1 MPRSVNAV
9 ASRRRRKKMMKH
21 AKGYF
26 GRRKNTKWMKISGL
40 VIGGLA
46 LFIFIAS
53 QIGWISSEEPI
64 SVKTKLVEKRDIIE
78 TVSASGK
85 IQPETEVKISP
96 DVSGEIVSLYVMEGD
111 KVEKGDLLL
120 KIKPDTYQSMLERSQ
135 ASLNTSKSALEK
147 AIAQLSESESNF
159 SRNKILFEN
168 GTISRSEFEKI
179 EASYKVAVLSVED
192 GEYMVSS
199 AEASLREAQ
208 ENLNKTNIYAPISG
222 TISRLNIE
230 LGERV
235 VGTAQMAGTELL
247 RLANL
252 KLMEVAVEVNENDI
266 NSVSLNDTALIE
278 VDAYLGNT
286 YKGIVSEIANSANV
300 MGVSADQVTNFEVKV
315 RILDEVSFRPGM
327 TATVDIQTE
336 RAYGVLS
343 LPIQAVTTR
352 KDTANIEDK
361 VECVFA
367 FEENTANFIKVETGI
382 QNDEFIQII
391 SGLKEGQDII
401 TGPYSAVSRLLED
414 DAFVSK
420 SGGDG
425 SAGGSSF
432 SISVS
437 KSQ

>member
-1 MPRSVNAV
+1 MKAV
-9 ASRRRRKKMMKH
+9 LFIIGAVLF
-21 AKGYF
+21 YF
-26 GRRKNTKWMKISGL
+26 GRRKNTKWMKITGL
-40 VIGGLA
+40 VIGGISF
-46 LFIFIAS
+46 FIFIAT
-53 QIGWISSEEPI
+53 QIGWISNEEPI
-64 SVKTKLVEKRDIIE
+64 SVKTELVEKRDIIE

-111 KVEKGDLLL
+111 KVDKGDLLL

-252 KLMEVAVEVNENDI
+252 NLMEVAVEVNENDI

-336 RAYGVLS
+336 RAYAVLS

-352 KDTANIEDK
+352 KDTANTEDK

-391 SGLKEGQDII
+391 SGLEEGQDII

-437 KSQ
+437 SSQ

>member
-1 MPRSVNAV
+1 
-9 ASRRRRKKMMKH
+9 
-21 AKGYF
+21 
-26 GRRKNTKWMKISGL
+26 MKISGL

>member
-1 MPRSVNAV
+1 MFFYG
-9 ASRRRRKKMMKH
+9 RKK
-21 AKGYF
+21 
-26 GRRKNTKWMKISGL
+26 NNKWMKRSGMAVGSISL
-40 VIGGLA
+40 L
-46 LFIFIAS
+46 IFIAT
-53 QIGWISSEEPI
+53 QVGWISSEDPI
-64 SVKTKLVEKRDIIE
+64 TVKTVKTEKRDIIE

-111 KVEKGDLLL
+111 KVQKGDLLL

-159 SRNKILFEN
+159 NRNKILFDN
-168 GTISRSEFEKI
+168 GTISKSEFEKI

-199 AEASLREAQ
+199 AQASLREAR
-208 ENLNKTNIYAPISG
+208 ENLNKTNIYAPIGG
-222 TISRLNIE
+222 TISRLNVE

-278 VDAYLGNT
+278 VDAYLGNV

-336 RAYGVLS
+336 RAYGVLT

-352 KDTANIEDK
+352 EDTANPAEK
-361 VECVFA
+361 MECVFA
-367 FEENTANFIKVETGI
+367 LEDNSANILKVTTGI
-382 QNDEFIQII
+382 QDDEYIQIL
-391 SGLKEGQDII
+391 SGLEEDQEII
-401 TGPYSAVSRLLED
+401 SGPYSAVSRTLED
-414 DAFVSK
+414 GSFVDSEDVNEKK
-420 SGGDG
+420 S
-425 SAGGSSF
+425 SSSF
-432 SISVS
+432 SISVN
-437 KSQ
+437 

>member
-1 MPRSVNAV
+1 
-9 ASRRRRKKMMKH
+9 
-21 AKGYF
+21 
-26 GRRKNTKWMKISGL
+26 
-40 VIGGLA
+40 
-46 LFIFIAS
+46 
-53 QIGWISSEEPI
+53 
-64 SVKTKLVEKRDIIE
+64 
-78 TVSASGK
+78 
-85 IQPETEVKISP
+85 
-96 DVSGEIVSLYVMEGD
+96 MEGD
-111 KVEKGDLLL
+111 KVDKGDLLL

-391 SGLKEGQDII
+391 SGLEEGQDII

-414 DAFVSK
+414 DSFVSK
-420 SGGDG
+420 SGVDG

-437 KSQ
+437 SSQ

>member
-1 MPRSVNAV
+1 MKAV
-9 ASRRRRKKMMKH
+9 LFIIIGAVLF
-21 AKGYF
+21 YF
-26 GRRKNTKWMKISGL
+26 GRRKNTKWMKVSGL
-40 VIGGLA
+40 VIGGISF
-46 LFIFIAS
+46 FIFIAT
-53 QIGWISSEEPI
+53 QIGWISSEDPI
-64 SVKTKLVEKRDIIE
+64 SVKTELVEKRDIIE

-252 KLMEVAVEVNENDI
+252 NLMEVAVEVNENDI

-278 VDAYLGNT
+278 VDAYLGNI

-336 RAYGVLS
+336 RAYAVLS

-352 KDTANIEDK
+352 KDTANIQDK

-367 FEENTANFIKVETGI
+367 FEENNASFIKVETGI

-391 SGLKEGQDII
+391 SGLEEGQDII
-401 TGPYSAVSRLLED
+401 IGPYSAVSRLLED
-414 DAFVSK
+414 DAFVAK
-420 SGGDG
+420 SSGTSVGAG
-425 SAGGSSF
+425 SY
-432 SISVS
+432 SISITS
-437 KSQ
+437 E

>member
-1 MPRSVNAV
+1 MKAV
-9 ASRRRRKKMMKH
+9 LFIII
-21 AKGYF
+21 GVTLFYF
-26 GRRKNTKWMKISGL
+26 GRKKDTKWMKVSGL
-40 VIGGLA
+40 AIGGIA
-46 LFIFIAS
+46 LLFFIAT
-53 QIGWISSEEPI
+53 QVGWISNEEPI
-64 SVKTKLVEKRDIIE
+64 SVSTELVEKRDLIE

-111 KVEKGDLLL
+111 RVEKGDLLL

-168 GTISRSEFEKI
+168 GTISKSEFEKI

-252 KLMEVAVEVNENDI
+252 NLMEVAVEVNENDI
-266 NSVSLNDTALIE
+266 NSVSLNDTAIIE

-352 KDTANIEDK
+352 KDTANTDDK

-382 QNDEFIQII
+382 QNDEYIQIL
-391 SGLKEGQDII
+391 SGLEDGQDVI

-414 DAFVSK
+414 GAFVSK
-420 SGGDG
+420 SADG

-437 KSQ
+437 SSQ

>member
-1 MPRSVNAV
+1 MKTVFFIIIGV
-9 ASRRRRKKMMKH
+9 ALFFYGRKK
-21 AKGYF
+21 
-26 GRRKNTKWMKISGL
+26 NNKWMKRSGMAVGSISL
-40 VIGGLA
+40 L
-46 LFIFIAS
+46 IFIAT
-53 QIGWISSEEPI
+53 QVGWISSEDPI
-64 SVKTKLVEKRDIIE
+64 TVKTVKTEKRDIIE

-111 KVEKGDLLL
+111 KVQKGDLLL

-159 SRNKILFEN
+159 NRNKILFDN
-168 GTISRSEFEKI
+168 GTISKSEFEKI

-199 AEASLREAQ
+199 AQASLREAR
-208 ENLNKTNIYAPISG
+208 ENLNKTNIYAPIGG
-222 TISRLNIE
+222 TISRLNVE

-247 RLANL
+247 KLANL

-278 VDAYLGNT
+278 VDAYLGNV

-336 RAYGVLS
+336 RAYGVLT

-352 KDTANIEDK
+352 EDTANPAEK
-361 VECVFA
+361 MECVFA
-367 FEENTANFIKVETGI
+367 LEDNSANILKVTTGI
-382 QNDEFIQII
+382 QDDEYIQIL
-391 SGLKEGQDII
+391 SGLEEDQEII
-401 TGPYSAVSRLLED
+401 SGPYSAVSRTLED
-414 DAFVSK
+414 GSFVDSEDVNKKK
-420 SGGDG
+420 S
-425 SAGGSSF
+425 SSSF
-432 SISVS
+432 SISVN
-437 KSQ
+437 

>member
-1 MPRSVNAV
+1 MKAV
-9 ASRRRRKKMMKH
+9 LVIIIGAVLF
-21 AKGYF
+21 YF

-111 KVEKGDLLL
+111 KVDKGDLLL

-252 KLMEVAVEVNENDI
+252 NLMEVAVEVNENDI

-336 RAYGVLS
+336 RTYAVLS

-352 KDTANIEDK
+352 KDTANTEDK

-391 SGLKEGQDII
+391 SGLEEGQDII

-437 KSQ
+437 SSQ

>member
-1 MPRSVNAV
+1 MKAV
-9 ASRRRRKKMMKH
+9 LVIIIGAVLF
-21 AKGYF
+21 YF

-336 RAYGVLS
+336 RAYAVLS

-352 KDTANIEDK
+352 KDTANTEDK

-391 SGLKEGQDII
+391 SGLEKGQDII
-401 TGPYSAVSRLLED
+401 IGPYSAVSRLLED

-432 SISVS
+432 SFSVGS
-437 KSQ
+437 SQ

>member
-1 MPRSVNAV
+1 MKAV
-9 ASRRRRKKMMKH
+9 LFIII
-21 AKGYF
+21 GVVLFFF
-26 GRRKNTKWMKISGL
+26 GRRKNIKWMKVSGL
-40 VIGGLA
+40 VIGGISF
-46 LFIFIAS
+46 FIFIAI
-53 QIGWISSEEPI
+53 QIGWISSKDLI
-64 SVKTKLVEKRDIIE
+64 SVKTELVEKRDIIE

-120 KIKPDTYQSMLERSQ
+120 KIKPDTYQSILERSQ

-208 ENLNKTNIYAPISG
+208 ENLNKTNIYAPIRG

-252 KLMEVAVEVNENDI
+252 NLMEVAVEVNENDI

-352 KDTANIEDK
+352 KDTANTENK

-367 FEENTANFIKVETGI
+367 FQDNVANFIKVETGI
-382 QNDEFIQII
+382 QNDEFIQIL
-391 SGLKEGQDII
+391 SGLEEGQDII
-401 TGPYSAVSRLLED
+401 TGPYSVVSRFLED

-437 KSQ
+437 SSQ

>member
-1 MPRSVNAV
+1 MKAV
-9 ASRRRRKKMMKH
+9 LVIIIGAVLF
-21 AKGYF
+21 YF

-252 KLMEVAVEVNENDI
+252 NLMEVAVEVNENDI

-278 VDAYLGNT
+278 VDAYLGNI

-336 RAYGVLS
+336 RAYAVLS

-352 KDTANIEDK
+352 KDTANTEDK

-391 SGLKEGQDII
+391 SGLEKGQDII
-401 TGPYSAVSRLLED
+401 IGPYSAVSRLLED

-432 SISVS
+432 SFSVS
-437 KSQ
+437 SSQ

>member
-1 MPRSVNAV
+1 
-9 ASRRRRKKMMKH
+9 
-21 AKGYF
+21 
-26 GRRKNTKWMKISGL
+26 
-40 VIGGLA
+40 
-46 LFIFIAS
+46 
-53 QIGWISSEEPI
+53 
-64 SVKTKLVEKRDIIE
+64 
-78 TVSASGK
+78 
-85 IQPETEVKISP
+85 
-96 DVSGEIVSLYVMEGD
+96 
-111 KVEKGDLLL
+111 
-120 KIKPDTYQSMLERSQ
+120 MLERSQ

-252 KLMEVAVEVNENDI
+252 NLMEVAVEVNENDI

>member
-1 MPRSVNAV
+1 MKAV
-9 ASRRRRKKMMKH
+9 LVIIIGAVLF
-21 AKGYF
+21 YF

-252 KLMEVAVEVNENDI
+252 NLMEVAVEVNENDI

-278 VDAYLGNT
+278 VDAYLGNI

-336 RAYGVLS
+336 RAYAVLS

-352 KDTANIEDK
+352 KDTANTEDK
-361 VECVFA
+361 VECIFA

-391 SGLKEGQDII
+391 SGLEKGQDII
-401 TGPYSAVSRLLED
+401 IGPYSAVSRLLED

-432 SISVS
+432 SFSVS
-437 KSQ
+437 SSQ

>member
-1 MPRSVNAV
+1 MKAV
-9 ASRRRRKKMMKH
+9 LFIIIGAVLF
-21 AKGYF
+21 YF
-26 GRRKNTKWMKISGL
+26 GRRKNTKWMKVSGL
-40 VIGGLA
+40 VIGGISF
-46 LFIFIAS
+46 FIFIAT
-53 QIGWISSEEPI
+53 QIGWISSEDPI
-64 SVKTKLVEKRDIIE
+64 SVKTELVEKRDIIE

-111 KVEKGDLLL
+111 KVEEGDLLL

-252 KLMEVAVEVNENDI
+252 NLMEVAVEVNENDI

-278 VDAYLGNT
+278 VDAYLGNI

-336 RAYGVLS
+336 RAYAVLS

-352 KDTANIEDK
+352 KDTANIQDK

-367 FEENTANFIKVETGI
+367 FEENNASFIKVETGI

-391 SGLKEGQDII
+391 SGLEEGQDII
-401 TGPYSAVSRLLED
+401 IGPYSAVSRLLED
-414 DAFVSK
+414 DAFVAK
-420 SGGDG
+420 SSGTSVGAG
-425 SAGGSSF
+425 SY
-432 SISVS
+432 SISITS
-437 KSQ
+437 E

>member
-1 MPRSVNAV
+1 MKAV
-9 ASRRRRKKMMKH
+9 LFIIIGVALF
-21 AKGYF
+21 YF
-26 GRRKNTKWMKISGL
+26 GRKKDNKWMKVSGL
-40 VIGGLA
+40 AIGGIA
-46 LFIFIAS
+46 LFIFIAT
-53 QIGWISSEEPI
+53 QVGWISNEEPI
-64 SVKTKLVEKRDIIE
+64 SVSTELVEKRDIIE

-111 KVEKGDLLL
+111 RVEKGDLLL

-168 GTISRSEFEKI
+168 GTISKSEFEKI

-199 AEASLREAQ
+199 AEASLREAR
-208 ENLNKTNIYAPISG
+208 ENLNKTNIHAPISG

-252 KLMEVAVEVNENDI
+252 NLMEVAVEVNENDI
-266 NSVSLNDTALIE
+266 NSVSLNDTAIIE

-336 RAYGVLS
+336 RVYGVLS

-352 KDTANIEDK
+352 KDTANTDDK

-367 FEENTANFIKVETGI
+367 FEENIANFLKVTTGI
-382 QNDEFIQII
+382 QNDEYIQIL
-391 SGLKEGQDII
+391 SGLEEGQDVII
-401 TGPYSAVSRLLED
+401 GPYSAVSRLLED
-414 DAFVSK
+414 GAFVSK
-420 SGGDG
+420 SDGPG

-432 SISVS
+432 SISVG
-437 KSQ
+437 SQ

>member
-1 MPRSVNAV
+1 MKAV
-9 ASRRRRKKMMKH
+9 LVIIIGAVLF
-21 AKGYF
+21 YF

-382 QNDEFIQII
+382 QNDEFIQIL

>member
-1 MPRSVNAV
+1 MKAV
-9 ASRRRRKKMMKH
+9 LFIIIGAVLF
-21 AKGYF
+21 YF
-26 GRRKNTKWMKISGL
+26 GRRKNTKWMKVSGL
-40 VIGGLA
+40 VIGGISF
-46 LFIFIAS
+46 FIFIAT
-53 QIGWISSEEPI
+53 QIGWISSEDPI
-64 SVKTKLVEKRDIIE
+64 SVKTELVEKRDIIE

-252 KLMEVAVEVNENDI
+252 NLMEVAVEVNENDI

-278 VDAYLGNT
+278 VDAYLGNI

-336 RAYGVLS
+336 RAYAVLS

-352 KDTANIEDK
+352 KDTANIQDK

-367 FEENTANFIKVETGI
+367 FEENNANFIKVETGI

-391 SGLKEGQDII
+391 SGLEEGQDII
-401 TGPYSAVSRLLED
+401 IGPYSAVSRLLED
-414 DAFVSK
+414 DAFVAK
-420 SGGDG
+420 SSGASVGAG
-425 SAGGSSF
+425 SY
-432 SISVS
+432 SISITS
-437 KSQ
+437 E

>member
-1 MPRSVNAV
+1 MKAV
-9 ASRRRRKKMMKH
+9 LFIIIGAVLF
-21 AKGYF
+21 YF
-26 GRRKNTKWMKISGL
+26 GRRKNTKWMKVSGL
-40 VIGGLA
+40 VIGGISF
-46 LFIFIAS
+46 FIFIAT
-53 QIGWISSEEPI
+53 QIGWISSEDPI
-64 SVKTKLVEKRDIIE
+64 SVKTELVEKRDIIE

-252 KLMEVAVEVNENDI
+252 NLMEVAVEVNENDI

-278 VDAYLGNT
+278 VDAYLGNI

-336 RAYGVLS
+336 RAYAVLS

-352 KDTANIEDK
+352 KDTANIQDK

-367 FEENTANFIKVETGI
+367 FEENNANFIKVETGI

-391 SGLKEGQDII
+391 SGLEEGQDII
-401 TGPYSAVSRLLED
+401 IGPYSAVSRLLED
-414 DAFVSK
+414 DAFVAK
-420 SGGDG
+420 SSGTSVGAG
-425 SAGGSSF
+425 SY
-432 SISVS
+432 SISITS
-437 KSQ
+437 E

>member
-1 MPRSVNAV
+1 MKTVFFIIIGV
-9 ASRRRRKKMMKH
+9 ALFFYGRKK
-21 AKGYF
+21 
-26 GRRKNTKWMKISGL
+26 NNKWMKRSGMAVGSISL
-40 VIGGLA
+40 L
-46 LFIFIAS
+46 IFIAT
-53 QIGWISSEEPI
+53 QVGWISSEDPI
-64 SVKTKLVEKRDIIE
+64 TVKTVKTEKRDIIE

-111 KVEKGDLLL
+111 KVQKGDLLL

-159 SRNKILFEN
+159 NRNKILFDN
-168 GTISRSEFEKI
+168 GTISKSEFEKI

-199 AEASLREAQ
+199 AQASLREAR
-208 ENLNKTNIYAPISG
+208 ENLNKTNIYAPIGG
-222 TISRLNIE
+222 TISRLNVE

-278 VDAYLGNT
+278 VDAYLGNV

-300 MGVSADQVTNFEVKV
+300 LGVSADQVTNFEVKV

-336 RAYGVLS
+336 RAYGVLT

-352 KDTANIEDK
+352 EDTANPAEK
-361 VECVFA
+361 MECVFA
-367 FEENTANFIKVETGI
+367 LEDNSANILKVTTGI
-382 QNDEFIQII
+382 QDDEYIQIL
-391 SGLKEGQDII
+391 SGLEEDQEII
-401 TGPYSAVSRLLED
+401 SGPYSAVSRTLED
-414 DAFVSK
+414 GSFVDSEDVNEKK
-420 SGGDG
+420 S
-425 SAGGSSF
+425 SSSF
-432 SISVS
+432 SISVN
-437 KSQ
+437 

>member
-1 MPRSVNAV
+1 MKAV
-9 ASRRRRKKMMKH
+9 LVIIIGAVLF
-21 AKGYF
+21 YF

-252 KLMEVAVEVNENDI
+252 NLMEVAVEVNENDI

-278 VDAYLGNT
+278 VDAYLGNI

-391 SGLKEGQDII
+391 SGLEKGQDII
-401 TGPYSAVSRLLED
+401 IGPYSAVSRLLED
-414 DAFVSK
+414 NAFVSK

-432 SISVS
+432 SFSVS
-437 KSQ
+437 SSQ